1 MVPLEDNRMQ
11 RQHEPVGQALV
22 ARLSLLSRQTI
33 AAMRSPSEASDSKNS
48 RPLSC
53 LPPDVLA
60 LKCGLRG
67 ARTFPGS

>member
-33 AAMRSPSEASDSKNS
+33 AAMRSPIRSYFEK
-48 RPLSC
+48 
-53 LPPDVLA
+53 
-60 LKCGLRG
+60 
-67 ARTFPGS
+67 F